1 VVAGP
6 SCRGRSAFGRS
17 RRTRGGHRATR
28 AFGVSTARSGAH
40 RVGAPESRASGVGSR
55 RSGGHGLMAARSKR
69 CRHGGHVRME
79 RAPMSPLAPAT
90 FAGAQATLRSEP
102 CVCDATRS
110 PRLERAVAQPE
121 SSSRAGIDALLE
133 PLRGP
138 AQRRIEIRVSAHVRR
153 RAGLLELLYA
163 GFGGQEHSDPN
174 ARLASSPLVTAQRL
188 AASLMAASA
197 TASATASSV
206 DPFPVAFGLGN
217 GKGPLLSPVRLKLPT
232 VRISPFWMYQSSPF

>member
-1 VVAGP
+1 
-6 SCRGRSAFGRS
+6 
-17 RRTRGGHRATR
+17 
-28 AFGVSTARSGAH
+28 
-40 RVGAPESRASGVGSR
+40 
-55 RSGGHGLMAARSKR
+55 
-69 CRHGGHVRME
+69 
-79 RAPMSPLAPAT
+79 
-90 FAGAQATLRSEP
+90 SEP

-174 ARLASSPLVTAQRL
+174 EALVEPEPEGFERLLKRRIEARRPISIVDEQAVFLAVEAGDRL
-188 AASLMAASA
+188 E
-197 TASATASSV
+197 
-206 DPFPVAFGLGN
+206 D
-217 GKGPLLSPVRLKLPT
+217 
-232 VRISPFWMYQSSPF
+232 